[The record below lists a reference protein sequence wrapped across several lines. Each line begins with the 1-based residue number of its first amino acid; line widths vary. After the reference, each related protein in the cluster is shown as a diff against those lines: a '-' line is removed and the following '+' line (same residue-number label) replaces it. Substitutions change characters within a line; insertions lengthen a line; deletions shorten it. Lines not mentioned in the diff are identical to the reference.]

1 MKIRHKIF
9 CLFMVLSLITLGLI
23 SLPTYFFLERRI
35 TENSH
40 IYSENTAAQVKTSI
54 LLLTNLLENRIS
66 EQIKRT
72 VFISPVKIEEL
83 LLNLL
88 YPFIGFEEVH
98 FLSDNGERHGKTSGY
113 ERTNE
118 SAHRIY
124 RFLEDNQE
132 MIYEYWGE
140 GLWFSHP
147 SSPENIYIA
156 RAVYLNYTIEPI
168 GILVCGVPV
177 RYVEDFY
184 YGYDALRGGNI
195 FVYNREK
202 QLVYANE
209 QDFSDSFSKQLRT
222 ALENGKTES
231 GIGSVD
237 GSTYLTTWIPFRDN
251 RLHIAHVT
259 PLDEL
264 FGDVE
269 HIRFFMIF
277 IAFLTLVSAFAV
289 SYYFSLS
296 LTNRLSVLV
305 ERIHYIERGHG
316 EARVVDLGR
325 DEIGELGAAFNSMTE
340 SLENT
345 VNRLAQQEV
354 KAIKAEYTAL
364 QSQVNPHFL
373 FNVLESINSMAK
385 LKGEKDISRTVSL
398 LAGLFRK
405 NIRVGGD
412 EFTLKEEVDYIRDYL
427 HLYRSLLGGRF
438 SVEWDTD
445 MKLMMIKIPKFLLQP
460 LIENAIKHGLEKIKE
475 SGLIMISIQLSQD
488 HQFILLEVSD
498 NGAGMDTV
506 KLGKLRGGID
516 RDCSTERHI
525 GLAGTHKRL
534 KLLYGN
540 SARLEVNSTLGI
552 GTSVLITI
560 PRKQRG
566 FE

>member
-168 GILVCGVPV
+168 GILVCGIPV

>member
-9 CLFMVLSLITLGLI
+9 CLFMVLSLITLSLI
-23 SLPTYFFLERRI
+23 AIPIYVFLKQRI
-35 TENSH
+35 MKNSH
-40 IYSENTAAQVKTSI
+40 MYSENTTAQVKTSI

-72 VFISPVKIEEL
+72 IFISPVKIEEL

-98 FLSDNGERHGKTSGY
+98 FLSDNGEKHSKTSGY
-113 ERTNE
+113 GKMNK
-118 SAHRIY
+118 SVHQIH

-132 MIYEYWGE
+132 MIYDYWGE
-140 GLWFSHP
+140 ELWFSHR
-147 SSPENIYIA
+147 SSPGNIYIA

-184 YGYDALRGGNI
+184 YGYDALRGGDI

-202 QLVYANE
+202 QLVYANN
-209 QDFSDSFSKQLRT
+209 QDFTNSLSTQLQI
-222 ALENGKTES
+222 ALKNGTTES
-231 GIGSVD
+231 GIRSIG
-237 GSTYLTTWIPFRDN
+237 GSTYLTTWISFRDN

-259 PLDEL
+259 TLDEL

-269 HIRFFMIF
+269 RIRFFMMF
-277 IAFLTLVSAFAV
+277 ITLLTLVSAFAA

-305 ERIHYIERGHG
+305 ERIHYIERGHR
-316 EARVVDLGR
+316 EARVVDLGQ
-325 DEIGELGAAFNSMTE
+325 DEIGELGAAFNNMTE
-340 SLENT
+340 NLEDT

-385 LKGEKDISRTVSL
+385 LKGETGISKTVSL

-405 NIRVGGD
+405 NIRVDGD
-412 EFTLKEEVDYIRDYL
+412 QFTLKEEVDYTRDYL
-427 HLYRSLLGGRF
+427 HLYQDLLGGRF
-438 SVEWDTD
+438 SVAWDTD
-445 MKLMMIKIPKFLLQP
+445 EQLMRTNIPKFLLQP
-460 LIENAIKHGLEKIKE
+460 LIENAIKHGLENVE
-475 SGLIMISIQLSQD
+475 DDGLIMISIQLSPD
-488 HQFILLEVSD
+488 HRCILLEVSD

-506 KLGKLRGGID
+506 QLGKLRAEID
-516 RDCSTERHI
+516 QDYAKERHI
-525 GLAGTHKRL
+525 GLAGTYKRL

-540 SARLEVNSTLGI
+540 SAQLEVDSTLGI
-552 GTSVLITI
+552 GTSVLVTI
-560 PRKQRG
+560 PRRQRG
-566 FE
+566 LE

>member
-9 CLFMVLSLITLGLI
+9 CLFMVLSLITLSLI
-23 SLPTYFFLERRI
+23 SIPTYFFLERRI

-54 LLLTNLLENRIS
+54 LLLTNLLENSIS

-98 FLSDNGERHGKTSGY
+98 FLSDNGEKHSKMSEY

-118 SAHRIY
+118 SPHPIY
-124 RFLEDNQE
+124 RFLDDNQE
-132 MIYEYWGE
+132 MIYDYWGE

-156 RAVYLNYTIEPI
+156 MAVYLNYTIEPI

-202 QLVYANE
+202 QLVYANK
-209 QDFSDSFSKQLRT
+209 QDFSDSFFKQLRT
-222 ALENGKTES
+222 ALENGNTES
-231 GIGSVD
+231 GIGSVA
-237 GSTYLTTWIPFRDN
+237 GSTYLTTWISFRDN

-269 HIRFFMIF
+269 RIRFFMVF

-305 ERIHYIERGHG
+305 ERIHYIERGHR
-316 EARVVDLGR
+316 EAWVVDLGR
-325 DEIGELGAAFNSMTE
+325 DEIGELGAAFKSMTE

-345 VNRLAQQEV
+345 VSRLAHQEV
-354 KAIKAEYTAL
+354 KAIKAEYAAL

-427 HLYRSLLGGRF
+427 HLYQSLLGGRF

-445 MKLMMIKIPKFLLQP
+445 MRLMMIKIPKFLLQP
-460 LIENAIKHGLEKIKE
+460 LIENAIKHGLEQIKDG
-475 SGLIMISIQLSQD
+475 GLIMISIQLSQD
-488 HQFILLEVSD
+488 HRFILLEVSD

-506 KLGKLRGGID
+506 KLGKLRGEID
-516 RDCSTERHI
+516 RDYSTERHI

-540 SARLEVNSTLGI
+540 SAQLEVNSTLGI
-552 GTSVLITI
+552 GTSVIIRI
-560 PRKQRG
+560 PLKQRG